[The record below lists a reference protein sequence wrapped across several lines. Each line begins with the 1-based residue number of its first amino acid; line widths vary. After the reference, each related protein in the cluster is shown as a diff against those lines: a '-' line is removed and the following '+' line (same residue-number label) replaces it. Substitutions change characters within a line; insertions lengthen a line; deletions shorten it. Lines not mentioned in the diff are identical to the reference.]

1 MLDRV
6 DRVLLAVRDRTL
18 AAGTF
23 RDILGAEV
31 VREDELR
38 SLSARRTVMRAG
50 ESEFELLE
58 PYGEGP
64 VAAHLERHGEGI
76 FAGGFCTADP
86 AALAR
91 RLNER
96 GVRFREEAGQLFIE
110 PDQTRGMRTVISRA
124 RVYEPAGLIS
134 WLYEVTNIVADHNEA
149 ARFYAD
155 IFGLDYSRFVP
166 ISSDRWGYVGTLT
179 MFNPPA
185 RLDRIE
191 LTQTTDD
198 EKAMGRF
205 YRKRGPSIYM
215 CYAEAPNLAPIQ
227 ARLEALGAR
236 YQGRSA
242 DPQPDG
248 LFIHPSALHGMLLG
262 ISRSNLAWTWSGR
275 PELARS

>member
-1 MLDRV
+1 VLERV
-6 DRVLLAVRDRTL
+6 DRVLLVVRNRSL
-18 AAGTF
+18 AADTF

-31 VREDELR
+31 VREDGLS
-38 SLSARRTVMRAG
+38 SLFADRTVLRAG
-50 ESEFELLE
+50 QSEFELLE

-64 VAAHLERHGEGI
+64 VAAHLERYGEGI
-76 FAGGFCTADP
+76 YASGFSTADP
-86 AALAR
+86 SALAD

-96 GVRFREEAGQLFIE
+96 GIRFREEAGQIFIE

-124 RVYEPAGLIS
+124 RDYEPVGLIS
-134 WLYEVTNIVADHNEA
+134 WLYEVTNIVDDHKEA
-149 ARFYAD
+149 AGFYAD
-155 IFGLDYSRFVP
+155 IFGLDESRFVP

-215 CYAEAPNLAPIQ
+215 CYAEAPDLLPIQ
-227 ARLEALGAR
+227 ARLDARGAR

-248 LFIHPSALHGMLLG
+248 LFIHPSALHGMLVG